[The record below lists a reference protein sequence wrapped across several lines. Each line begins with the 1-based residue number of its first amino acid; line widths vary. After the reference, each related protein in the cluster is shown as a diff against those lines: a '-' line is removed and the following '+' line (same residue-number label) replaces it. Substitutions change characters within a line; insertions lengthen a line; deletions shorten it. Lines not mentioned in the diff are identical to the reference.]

1 MQITLI
7 ELTERRIKFEN
18 HLCNARTAI
27 ISSTEQMLRRDC
39 LSSTSSV
46 KTEKIR
52 LLAHKN
58 IGVVN
63 IRRANTCRFVNWDLR
78 LCPNF
83 ITKKSW
89 SKNGFAF
96 VRYGPAR
103 RNCISKPHLVTAII
117 LVRNQS
123 MQTNWMWFPF
133 HPLSLKVEYFQLHFP
148 FRNGYH
154 YSCMHFYHL
163 SYQYR

>member
-78 LCPNF
+78 LCQNF
-83 ITKKSW
+83 ITKKIMIQKRLRVCEIW
-89 SKNGFAF
+89 SGETKLYFETSSSDCNYFGTESKHANKLNVVSFPPTVLEGGVLSAAF
-96 VRYGPAR
+96 PV
-103 RNCISKPHLVTAII
+103 S
-117 LVRNQS
+117 
-123 MQTNWMWFPF
+123 
-133 HPLSLKVEYFQLHFP
+133 
-148 FRNGYH
+148 
-154 YSCMHFYHL
+154 
-163 SYQYR
+163 